1 MRPPKPSATVPAPP
15 LVGHS
20 AYRRLE
26 AAEAERPP
34 HYRPKALAADAEN
47 PDTWPTATR
56 CLPREEGG
64 HPRPTSSPSP
74 REPDE
79 LAKRIARTSK
89 DPAMMIRVA
98 RIEAHSTP
106 RTTRAEVQG
115 SLFGAAPVARVI
127 WELPGP
133 RETWW
138 LVQVPEELATDQ
150 LRRFAHLRISADVVG
165 FRSVEM
171 LDGNGSRGCGVESGF
186 RRFPFRPVC

>member
-1 MRPPKPSATVPAPP
+1 MASP
-15 LVGHS
+15 LPTKGASRRHRECRHL
-20 AYRRLE
+20 AYS
-26 AAEAERPP
+26 
-34 HYRPKALAADAEN
+34 N
-47 PDTWPTATR
+47 R

-74 REPDE
+74 REPDG
-79 LAKRIARTSK
+79 LDKRIAWTSK

-106 RTTRAEVQG
+106 RTTRAEVQE

-150 LRRFAHLRISADVVG
+150 LRRFAHLRITADVVG

-171 LDGNGSRGCGVESGF
+171 LDGKSNRSPGVESGL

>member
-1 MRPPKPSATVPAPP
+1 
-15 LVGHS
+15 
-20 AYRRLE
+20 
-26 AAEAERPP
+26 
-34 HYRPKALAADAEN
+34 
-47 PDTWPTATR
+47 
-56 CLPREEGG
+56 
-64 HPRPTSSPSP
+64 
-74 REPDE
+74 
-79 LAKRIARTSK
+79 
-89 DPAMMIRVA
+89 MMIRVA

-150 LRRFAHLRISADVVG
+150 LRRFAHLRITADVVG

-171 LDGNGSRGCGVESGF
+171 LDGKGNRNQGVESGL

>member
-1 MRPPKPSATVPAPP
+1 
-15 LVGHS
+15 
-20 AYRRLE
+20 
-26 AAEAERPP
+26 
-34 HYRPKALAADAEN
+34 
-47 PDTWPTATR
+47 
-56 CLPREEGG
+56 
-64 HPRPTSSPSP
+64 
-74 REPDE
+74 
-79 LAKRIARTSK
+79 
-89 DPAMMIRVA
+89 MMIRVA

-150 LRRFAHLRISADVVG
+150 LRRFAHLRITADVVG
-165 FRSVEM
+165 CRSVEM
-171 LDGNGSRGCGVESGF
+171 LDGNGSRGRGVESGF